1 MALLQSLAASLGG
14 RWWRWVMAP
23 TPADSR
29 RVPLLLQRLAST
41 RLRPV
46 TIAAL
51 WLALVGALAA
61 LARASH
67 VAGAPSKRWKQLHE
81 DLRAAAA
88 DDETPEE
95 KHVRPQTPFCH
106 PSCGCRGSAAALGRR
121 GAEWRAWGAGAGA
134 GGGLPAAGAAARRV
148 RPLPEAR
155 GRRSTPAPSPPPLP
169 AGAAAAGQGGERRG
183 GAGGG
188 LAGVRGGVFP
198 QGEGRGGAASAARE
212 GAPVQSA
219 VCPAGAGAGA

>member
-1 MALLQSLAASLGG
+1 MTAVTAVAMALLQSLAASLGG

-81 DLRAAAA
+81 DLQAA

-95 KHVRPQTPFCH
+95 KHVRPRTPFAAPQLCH
-106 PSCGCRGSAAALGRR
+106 GWGPAAAVPRR
-121 GAEWRAWGAGAGA
+121 TK
-134 GGGLPAAGAAARRV
+134 
-148 RPLPEAR
+148 R
-155 GRRSTPAPSPPPLP
+155 G
-169 AGAAAAGQGGERRG
+169 
-183 GAGGG
+183 
-188 LAGVRGGVFP
+188 
-198 QGEGRGGAASAARE
+198 
-212 GAPVQSA
+212 
-219 VCPAGAGAGA
+219 

>member
-1 MALLQSLAASLGG
+1 MYVSGGGRRAVATASLRQAAVTAVTAVAMALLQSLAASLGG

-95 KHVRPQTPFCH
+95 KHVRPRTPFAPQLWVGVC
-106 PSCGCRGSAAALGRR
+106 L
-121 GAEWRAWGAGAGA
+121 
-134 GGGLPAAGAAARRV
+134 LP
-148 RPLPEAR
+148 
-155 GRRSTPAPSPPPLP
+155 
-169 AGAAAAGQGGERRG
+169 
-183 GAGGG
+183 
-188 LAGVRGGVFP
+188 
-198 QGEGRGGAASAARE
+198 
-212 GAPVQSA
+212 
-219 VCPAGAGAGA
+219 